1 MNRDR
6 YTLEFKIQVA
16 KDHCGGMSINRVA
29 EKYKIAKSSVYKWT
43 RLYSCGRLIEPEDPY
58 TKEQKDTAVMK
69 YVWGTPKKEIAE
81 ESGVPLLLLNDWIDE
96 YFYRVEQE
104 RQKLEQEKR
113 VSIFRE
119 RQHSSSNGKDLRTVY
134 PTSASAYVTWAK

>member
-43 RLYSCGRLIEPEDPY
+43 RLYSCGRLIQPEDPY
-58 TKEQKDTAVMK
+58 TKEQRDAAVLK

-81 ESGVPLLLLNDWIDE
+81 ESGVPLLLLNDWIYE
-96 YFYRVEQE
+96 YFCSEEQN
-104 RQKLEQEKR
+104 RQETVQEKKY
-113 VSIFRE
+113 SIFRE
-119 RQHSSSNGKDLRTVY
+119 RQHRDKNGNRLRTVY
-134 PTSASAYVTWAK
+134 PSSSAAYVTWDK

>member
-6 YTLEFKIQVA
+6 YMLEFKIQVA
-16 KDHCGGMSINRVA
+16 KDHCGGMPINRVA

-58 TKEQKDTAVMK
+58 TREQKDAAVLK

-96 YFYRVEQE
+96 YFCSEEQN
-104 RQKLEQEKR
+104 RQDTVQEKKC
-113 VSIFRE
+113 SIFKE
-119 RQHSSSNGKDLRTVY
+119 RHHRDKNRNRLRTVY

>member
-113 VSIFRE
+113 VRIFRE

>member
-29 EKYKIAKSSVYKWT
+29 EKYKIAKSSVCKWT
-43 RLYSCGRLIEPEDPY
+43 RLYSCGRLIKPEDPY
-58 TKEQKDTAVMK
+58 TKEQRDAAVLK

-81 ESGVPLLLLNDWIDE
+81 ESGVPMITLNEWIDN
-96 YFYRVEQE
+96 YFFEEAQE
-104 RQKLEQEKR
+104 RREIAGEKKR
-113 VSIFRE
+113 SIFRE
-119 RQHSSSNGKDLRTVY
+119 RKRRDKKGNLLRTVY

>member
-1 MNRDR
+1 MNKDK
-6 YTLEFKIQVA
+6 YTIEFKTNVA
-16 KDHCGGMSINRVA
+16 KDRRSGMSIKEVA
-29 EKYKIAKSSVYKWT
+29 EKYRIAESSVYKWA
-43 RLYSCGRLIEPEDPY
+43 RLYSCGRLMQQEDPY
-58 TKEQKDTAVMK
+58 TKEQRDTAVMK